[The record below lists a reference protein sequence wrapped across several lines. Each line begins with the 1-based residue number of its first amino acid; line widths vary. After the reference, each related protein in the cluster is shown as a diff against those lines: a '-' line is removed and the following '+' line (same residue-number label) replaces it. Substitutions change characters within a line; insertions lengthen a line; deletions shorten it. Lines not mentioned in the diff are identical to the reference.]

1 MRRVQAVC
9 VVAHKRKRTL
19 AGPFFRTVADY
30 FLLPPLRPGLPGT
43 PPSSSFE
50 RNGLPWFELPGSQ
63 PSGPLPTPW
72 LHFCFG
78 ALVEP
83 PPSAQAVSALPVS
96 VTADFA
102 SASPLNV
109 PRVSV
114 MAAPERM
121 VP

>member
-43 PPSSSFE
+43 PPASSFE

-63 PSGPLPTPW
+63 PSGPLPTPR
-72 LHFCFG
+72 LHFV
-78 ALVEP
+78 LVVP
-83 PPSAQAVSALPVS
+83 PMLPLVQPTKATLVRVTSALASDRPSKGEVGATPV
-96 VTADFA
+96 A
-102 SASPLNV
+102 
-109 PRVSV
+109 V
-114 MAAPERM
+114 MAA
-121 VP
+121 